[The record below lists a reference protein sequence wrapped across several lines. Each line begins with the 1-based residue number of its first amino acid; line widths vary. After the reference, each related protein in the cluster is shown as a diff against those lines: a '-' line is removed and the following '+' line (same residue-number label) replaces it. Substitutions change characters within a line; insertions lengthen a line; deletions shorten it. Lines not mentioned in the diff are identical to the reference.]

1 MRVFHCDHC
10 NQSIFFENVLCE
22 NCGHKL
28 AYLQDLKLMASLEPV
43 LKDSNAECEA
53 ANQQARADQTRAL
66 WTTPFPGA
74 ERRSYRLCENYT
86 KYNVCN
92 WAIPSNDSGP
102 LCRSCRLTRIIPD
115 LKIAKNTEAWRRLE
129 TAKRRMIYSVL
140 GFGLPLNDRQE
151 DPKAGLAFQF
161 MGDPVRGP
169 RVLTG
174 HDEGVITVNIDEAD
188 DIEREK
194 RRVSM
199 HEPYRTL
206 LGHFRHEIGHYY
218 WDVLIK
224 NSPAVEGFRKLF
236 GDERIDY
243 NESLKKHYANG
254 PRPDW
259 NRFFVS
265 DYASVHPWEDWAE
278 TWAHYLHMTDTLET
292 AATCGL
298 SLKPDRPNEP
308 KMDKQP
314 LKPAHNQQFDEIV
327 KNWFPLTYVLNSLN
341 RGMGLPDAYPFVL
354 PPDAISKLRFVHETI
369 CEGGKGQR
377 QKAEG

>member
-10 NQSIFFENVLCE
+10 HKPIFFENVVCG

-28 AYLQDLKLMASLEPV
+28 AYLPDLKVVASLDPIS
-43 LKDSNAECEA
+43 KPNGSGG
-53 ANQQARADQTRAL
+53 L
-66 WTTPFPGA
+66 WTTPVPRA
-74 ERRSYRLCENYT
+74 EKQTYRLCENYT

-92 WAIPSNDSGP
+92 WAIRSDDTSP
-102 LCRSCRLTRIIPD
+102 LCRSCRLTHVIPD
-115 LKIAKNTEAWRRLE
+115 LTIAKNTDAWRRLE
-129 TAKRRMIYSVL
+129 TAKRRMVYSVL
-140 GFGLPLNDRQE
+140 EFGLPLQDRLE
-151 DPKAGLAFQF
+151 DPAHGLAFQF
-161 MGDPVRGP
+161 MGDPKGGP

-188 DIEREK
+188 DLERE
-194 RRVSM
+194 RRRISM

-218 WDVLIK
+218 WDLLIK
-224 NSPAVEGFRKLF
+224 DSPAIEGYRKLF

-254 PRPDW
+254 PKANW
-259 NRFFVS
+259 HENFVS

-278 TWAHYLHMTDTLET
+278 TWAHYFHMTDTLET
-292 AATCGL
+292 AAACGM
-298 SLKPDRPNEP
+298 SLKPDRTDEP
-308 KMDKQP
+308 MMDKQP
-314 LKPAHNQQFDEIV
+314 LKPAHSQKFDEIIA
-327 KNWFPLTYVLNSLN
+327 NWFPLTYALNNLN

-369 CEGGKGQR
+369 CAAGHP
-377 QKAEG
+377 

>member
-10 NQSIFFENVLCE
+10 RNPIFFENVLCG

-28 AYLQDLKLMASLEPV
+28 AYLQDLKIVASLDPSETD
-43 LKDSNAECEA
+43 K
-53 ANQQARADQTRAL
+53 AL
-66 WTTPFPGA
+66 WTSPVPRA
-74 ERRSYRLCENYT
+74 EKRNYRLCENYS
-86 KYNVCN
+86 KHNVCN
-92 WAIPSNDSGP
+92 WAMPADDAGP
-102 LCRSCRLTRIIPD
+102 LCRSCRLTRVIPD
-115 LKIAKNTEAWRRLE
+115 LSIAKNLDAWRRLE
-129 TAKRRMIYSVL
+129 SAKRRMVYSL
-140 GFGLPLNDRQE
+140 MEFGLPLKDRIE
-151 DPKAGLAFQF
+151 DPQTGLAFQF
-161 MGDPVRGP
+161 MGDPVGGP

-218 WDVLIK
+218 WDRLIK
-224 NSPAVEGFRKLF
+224 NSPAIEGFRKLF
-236 GDERIDY
+236 GDERADY
-243 NESLKKHYANG
+243 NESLKKHYTNG
-254 PRPDW
+254 PLPNW
-259 NRFFVS
+259 NEHFVS

-298 SLKPDRPNEP
+298 SLKPDRADEP
-308 KMDKQP
+308 VMDKQP
-314 LKPAHNQQFDEIV
+314 IKPAHSQQFDEIIG
-327 KNWFPLTYVLNSLN
+327 NWFPLTYVLNSLN

-354 PPDAISKLRFVHETI
+354 PPDAISKLRFVHQTI
-369 CEGGKGQR
+369 CEGGH
-377 QKAEG
+377 A